1 LPRMKKSLLTGA
13 LALFVAQD
21 ALAAGGGNAFGKSAR
36 EDAETAVRLSAPHV
50 RALAVRN
57 GAAEAD
63 LKTARIDVDGS
74 VMAHHKVQQTADG
87 IPVWGGEAIVHLNAD
102 GSLFAVTDNLKPNVR
117 APKGLDRVG
126 EQGAIDLAVKAY
138 GCSDCLTAA
147 PLADRW
153 VLRQRG
159 RDLLAWRVQLRR
171 EDGTDH
177 TAMPVLF
184 VDAATGDVVKRY
196 DNLQTDTGSSLY
208 SGTVTIATSV
218 SGTTRY
224 MEDTVKKIGTFD
236 NRNTPSTNQ
245 GAGSTYRFTNTSTSW
260 TGTTQRAGVDAHYG
274 ATKTYDYF
282 KNVHGR
288 NGIDGSG
295 GPGYYTSAVG
305 GVGLITS
312 KVHYG
317 VRYNNAYWNGQFMTY
332 GDGDGTNFTPLV
344 TLDIAGHEITHGV
357 TERTAGL
364 VYEREPGALNESM
377 SDVFGAM
384 VERYTEGESS
394 NTWKIGED
402 AYTPATAGDA
412 LRFMDNPPGAGDP
425 DHYSEALYL
434 NDPVCD
440 PQTNDVC
447 GVHINSGIPNKVF
460 YLVAKGG
467 VHPNTP
473 SVTVTGIGA
482 DAAAAIWYRALTS
495 YMTSGTTFSGART
508 ATLNAAS
515 AIHGA
520 SSSQYTAVCQA
531 WYAAGVGAAC
541 SGGGGGG
548 TELLLNGGFD
558 TSTTSWTRGASIL
571 HSTSGGQSAGY
582 VYNSNV
588 NNLSTGNTI
597 YQQVTIPSTATGTLT
612 FSTYITTQESTT
624 DTTAWDKL
632 FVEVRNTSGTLL
644 GTLATYS
651 NLNRSTGWTARS
663 LSLAAYKG
671 QTVRIQFR
679 VTTDTTLPTVF
690 RVDTVSAK

>member
-1 LPRMKKSLLTGA
+1 LKLTILFGAVALL
-13 LALFVAQD
+13 VAQD
-21 ALAAGGGNAFGKSAR
+21 VLAAGNGNVFGRSER
-36 EDAETAVRLSAPHV
+36 EDKEAALRLSGPHL

-57 GAAEAD
+57 EAAEAD
-63 LKTARIDVDGS
+63 LATKRVHVDGQA
-74 VMAHHKVQQTADG
+74 MAHTRVQQTVEG
-87 IPVWGGEAIVHLNAD
+87 VPVWGGEAIVHLNAD
-102 GSLFAVTDNLKPNVR
+102 GSLFALTDNLVPR
-117 APKGLDRVG
+117 ARFPRGLERVDD
-126 EQGAIDLAVKAY
+126 QGAIDLALKAY
-138 GCSDCLTAA
+138 GCSDCLTAD
-147 PLADRW
+147 PVADRW
-153 VLRQRG
+153 VLRQSG
-159 RDLLAWRVQLRR
+159 RDLLVWRVQLRR
-171 EDGTDH
+171 EDGTEH
-177 TAMPVLF
+177 TSMPVYF
-184 VDAATGDVVKRY
+184 VDAHTGEVVRRY
-196 DNLQTDTGSSLY
+196 DNLQTGTGSSLY
-208 SGTVTIATSV
+208 SGTVTVGTSV
-218 SGTTRY
+218 SGSTYY

-236 NRNTPSTNQ
+236 NRNTPSTNS
-245 GAGSTYRFTNTSTSW
+245 GAGSTYRFTNTSDSW
-260 TGTTQRAGVDAHYG
+260 TGSTQRAGIDAHYG
-274 ATKTYDYF
+274 ASKTYDYF
-282 KNVHGR
+282 KGVHGR
-288 NGIDGSG
+288 TGIDGSG
-295 GPGYYTSAVG
+295 GPAYYTSAVG

-384 VERYTEGESS
+384 VERYTKGETA

-402 AYTPATAGDA
+402 AYTPGTAGDA
-412 LRFMDNPPGAGDP
+412 LRFMDNPPAAGDP
-425 DHYSEALYL
+425 DHYSEAVYL

-473 SVTVTGIGA
+473 SVTITGIGP

-515 AIHGA
+515 AIYGA
-520 SSSQYTAVCQA
+520 SSSQYTAVCQS
-531 WYAAGVGAAC
+531 WYAAGVGTSC

-548 TELLLNGGFD
+548 TELLLNGGFN
-558 TSTTSWTRGASIL
+558 TSTTSWTKGTSIL
-571 HSTSGGQSAGY
+571 HTTSGGQSAGY

-588 NNLSTGNTI
+588 NNLSANNTI
-597 YQQVTIPSTATGTLT
+597 YQQVAIPSTATGTLT
-612 FSTYITTQESTT
+612 FYTYITTQEAST

-632 FVEVRNTSGTLL
+632 YVEVRNTSGTLL
-644 GTLATYS
+644 STLATYS

-663 LSLAAYKG
+663 LSLSAYKG

-679 VTTDTTLPTVF
+679 VTTDSTLPTVF

>member
-1 LPRMKKSLLTGA
+1 MKKSITA
-13 LALFVAQD
+13 AVVTLFVAATAD
-21 ALAAGGGNAFGKSAR
+21 LHAADVFGRGAS
-36 EDAETAVRLSAPHV
+36 EDHANAVRLSRDHV
-50 RALAVRN
+50 AALAARN
-57 GAAEAD
+57 GAAPGD
-63 LKTARIDVDGS
+63 LVTKRVDVDEQK
-74 VMAHHKVQQTADG
+74 MAHNRLQQTVRG
-87 IPVWGGEAIVHLNAD
+87 VPVWGGEAIVHLKSGGD
-102 GSLFAVTDNLKPNVR
+102 LYTVTDNLVPNVR
-117 APKGLDRVG
+117 LASARPSVSKDA
-126 EQGAIDLAVKAY
+126 AIDFAVAAY
-138 GCSDCLTAA
+138 GCRDCLTAA
-147 PLADRW
+147 PVADLW
-153 VLRQRG
+153 ALRTAG
-159 RDLLAWRVQLRR
+159 RDRLVYRVQLRR

-184 VDAATGDVVKRY
+184 VDAQNGTVVKRY
-196 DNLQTDTGSSLY
+196 DNLQTGTGSSLY
-208 SGTVTIATSV
+208 SGTVTIGTSV
-218 SGTTRY
+218 SGSTYY
-224 MEDTVKKIGTFD
+224 MEDTTKKIGTFD
-236 NRNTPSTNQ
+236 NRNTPSTNS
-245 GAGSTYRFTNTSTSW
+245 GAGSTYRFTNTSDSW

-274 ATKTYDYF
+274 ATKTIDYY
-282 KNVHGR
+282 KNTHGR

-317 VRYNNAYWNGQFMTY
+317 SRYNNAYWNGSFMTY

-384 VERYTEGESS
+384 VERYTKGESS

-412 LRFMDNPPGAGDP
+412 LRFMDNPPAAGDP
-425 DHYSEALYL
+425 DHYSEAQYL
-434 NDPVCD
+434 TASVCD
-440 PQTNDVC
+440 PNTNDSC

-482 DAAAAIWYRALTS
+482 DAAASIWYRALTS

-508 ATLNAAS
+508 ATLNAAT
-515 AIHGA
+515 AIYGA
-520 SSSQYTAVCQA
+520 SSSQYTTVCQA
-531 WYAAGVGAAC
+531 WYSAGVGAAC
-541 SGGGGGG
+541 GSTPPPTGG
-548 TELLLNGGFD
+548 TELLVNGGFN
-558 TSTTSWTRGASIL
+558 TSTSSWVKGTSIL
-571 HSTSGGQSAGY
+571 YGASGGQSAGY

-588 NNLSTGNTI
+588 NNLSANNTI

-612 FSTYITTQESTT
+612 FYTYITTQESTT

-632 FVEVRNTSGTLL
+632 YVEVRNTSGTLL
-644 GTLATYS
+644 STLATYS

-663 LSLAAYKG
+663 LSLVPYRG

-679 VTTDTTLPTVF
+679 TTTDSTLPTVF